1 MATYN
6 YLIDPIGA
14 NQSQQSFFL
23 QQLSSGNRVFSSW
36 IDPGGLAVS
45 TKLDAAIS
53 RSSVVVNNLATTNS
67 FLQTQD
73 GILQSANEIIDR
85 MGQLKTMSEGVFG
98 DVTGAFQTEF
108 TELSKQLSNLNTES
122 FNGVQMFSD
131 PTGSLAVMGNESG
144 TVSFEISQANIV
156 SSVSDITS
164 QANLAD
170 VTMTNITDSLQNVAN
185 LRATNGAQQSRVEA
199 SFDLMKVNHSNY
211 ALEYSAVMD
220 LDWAKATTD
229 FTIANLATETGA
241 SLFSNALTS
250 GTTVNTLLS

>member
-1 MATYN
+1 
-6 YLIDPIGA
+6 
-14 NQSQQSFFL
+14 
-23 QQLSSGNRVFSSW
+23 
-36 IDPGGLAVS
+36 
-45 TKLDAAIS
+45 
-53 RSSVVVNNLATTNS
+53 
-67 FLQTQD
+67 
-73 GILQSANEIIDR
+73 
-85 MGQLKTMSEGVFG
+85 
-98 DVTGAFQTEF
+98 
-108 TELSKQLSNLNTES
+108 
-122 FNGVQMFSD
+122 
-131 PTGSLAVMGNESG
+131 MGNESG